1 VRASGPNDGGPEP
14 PGSRP
19 QPVPAARPAR
29 IPNRSAVAL
38 AVLLLLPGRAAADY
52 VEGLEA
58 YEAGNYVVAAEE
70 WLAAGSR
77 GDVASQF
84 RLAQLYEQGLGTP
97 QDFVQA
103 HRWYNIAASQGHA
116 EALAARDTL
125 ARRLTADQLA
135 EAQRLATQSDLLTRK
150 DLKQSAVAT
159 PDPRGTAEIGR
170 FDGRWTAG
178 VTLHYS
184 APRNKCGFQVIKLGI
199 REGRVKGTLHIG
211 SIHFRD
217 AAAGDYPF
225 VGTVDRDG
233 NLKAEG
239 QGVVLAG
246 VVSDEDFT
254 FAGSWDA
261 FGVGCKGTYE
271 GSKEF

>member
-1 VRASGPNDGGPEP
+1 MSMPRL
-14 PGSRP
+14 SRIL
-19 QPVPAARPAR
+19 R
-29 IPNRSAVAL
+29 RSAVAL
-38 AVLLLLPGRAAADY
+38 AFLLSFPSGATADY

-58 YEAGNYVVAAEE
+58 YEAGNYVVAAQE
-70 WLAAGSR
+70 WFAAGSR

-116 EALAARDTL
+116 EALEARDAL
-125 ARRLTADQLA
+125 ARRLTPDQLA
-135 EAQRLATQSDLLTRK
+135 EAQRLATQSDLLPRPN
-150 DLKQSAVAT
+150 LRQPAVAA
-159 PDPRGTAEIGR
+159 PDPRSAAEISR

-178 VTLHYS
+178 VKLHYS
-184 APRNKCGFQVIKLGI
+184 SPRNKCGFQVIKLGI

-211 SIHFRD
+211 STHFRD

-225 VGTVDRDG
+225 VGTIDRDG
-233 NLKAEG
+233 NLTAEG
-239 QGVVLAG
+239 QGVALAG
-246 VVSDEDFT
+246 VVSVEDFT
-254 FAGSWDA
+254 FSGSWDA

>member
-1 VRASGPNDGGPEP
+1 VTSSGLIDGGPEP
-14 PGSRP
+14 SGSRT
-19 QPVPAARPAR
+19 QPIPPARPAR
-29 IPNRSAVAL
+29 ILNRSAVVL
-38 AVLLLLPGRAAADY
+38 AVLLLLPGGAAADY

-58 YEAGNYVVAAEE
+58 YEAGNYVVAAQE

-84 RLAQLYEQGLGTP
+84 RLAQLYEQGRGTP

-116 EALAARDTL
+116 EALEARDAL
-125 ARRLTADQLA
+125 AHRLTADQLA
-135 EAQRLATQSDLLTRK
+135 EAQRLATQSDLLPRT
-150 DLKQSAVAT
+150 DLNQSAVAT

-178 VTLHYS
+178 VKLHYS
-184 APRNKCGFQVIKLGI
+184 SPRNKCGYQVIKLGI
-199 REGRVKGTLHIG
+199 LDGRVKGTLHIG
-211 SIHFRD
+211 STHFRD

-225 VGTVDRDG
+225 VGTIDRDG

-239 QGVVLAG
+239 RGVTLAG